1 MVRDLHTLAITPSF
15 HIQEKCP
22 YFSYFDCVY
31 MSLKGNK
38 AFRLQLVEEILACD
52 FLYINLALALC
63 RDFYPFFTRFGPGA
77 FLLLPANRQDL
88 KIWCWSHNGDITRA
102 TCEKSFHT
110 PPAVLAIPTLR
121 ERPNVHFEKRQRGFV
136 KRHVG
141 AERQTSHQT
150 LGLLLK
156 IEFCKM
162 I

>member
-1 MVRDLHTLAITPSF
+1 MWF
-15 HIQEKCP
+15 
-22 YFSYFDCVY
+22 FF
-31 MSLKGNK
+31 
-38 AFRLQLVEEILACD
+38 F
-52 FLYINLALALC
+52 INLALALC

-141 AERQTSHQT
+141 AEIQTSHQT

-162 I
+162 IWYLTMEREAKLKRFRESIYGGIWNDTGCVFAHVLFSCASCATV